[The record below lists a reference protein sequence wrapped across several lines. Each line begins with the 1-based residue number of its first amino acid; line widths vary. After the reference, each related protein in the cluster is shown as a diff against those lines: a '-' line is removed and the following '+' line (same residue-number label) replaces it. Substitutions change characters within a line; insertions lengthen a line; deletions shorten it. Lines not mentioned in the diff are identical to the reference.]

1 MGRCSDARERLV
13 GTAVRLFHER
23 GYTAVSVADI
33 CDAAGL
39 KKGSFYHFFPS
50 KLELVL
56 EALDHYGGFYD
67 RVVDEG
73 LTPGRP
79 ARAQLEA
86 MFAALRENIAKGY
99 ACEGKARGCP
109 IGNLALELADR
120 EEPIRHKIELIFAK
134 LRNAFE
140 GIIRR
145 GVERGELAV
154 IDPRAAAEG
163 LMAMVQGAMVLTKTA
178 NDPQVF
184 ARLVEV
190 ALAGLAPSSHPS
202 ASPLPSTTAPMGA

>member
-23 GYTAVSVADI
+23 GYTAVSVAEI

-56 EALDHYGGFYD
+56 EALDHYGQFYQ

-73 LTPGRP
+73 LTPGKP
-79 ARAQLEA
+79 ARVQLEG
-86 MFAALRENIAKGY
+86 MFAALRCNLEQRY
-99 ACEGKARGCP
+99 ECEGKARGCP

-120 EEPIRHKIELIFAK
+120 EEPIRHKIEIIFAK

-140 GIIRR
+140 GVIRR
-145 GVERGELAV
+145 GVEKGELAV
-154 IDPRAAAEG
+154 DDPRGAAEA

-190 ALAGLAPSSHPS
+190 TLDGIAPRSHPNLAPTSSS
-202 ASPLPSTTAPMGA
+202 TAPMTA